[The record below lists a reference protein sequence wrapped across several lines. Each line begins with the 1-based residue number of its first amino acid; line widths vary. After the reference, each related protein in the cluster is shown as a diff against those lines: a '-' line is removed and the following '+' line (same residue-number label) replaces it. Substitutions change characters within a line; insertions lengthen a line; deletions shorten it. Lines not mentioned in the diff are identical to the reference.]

1 MALVVGK
8 PACATLILTIW
19 KPWIPYGS
27 GRLGNKAAQMIT
39 NIRIKRFKSVYDA
52 DIELGKVNLFI
63 GGNGAGKSN
72 VLEAIGLASASLS
85 RGIRDQDFQQKG
97 VRLTPPAHMKSAF
110 KGRLPMTLG
119 LELEINRRSTYSM
132 SLTANNNDTN
142 LSYHAERIDLNK
154 RKVSGRS
161 GRGVQAF
168 GRTVPLA
175 DRYRSL
181 WDHVR
186 LLEDI
191 PTDLRADLAELESYS
206 IYAPQTEFLR
216 GVRQGP
222 IENPPVGLHG
232 EGLPAAVDTLI
243 RQAHERHRDEK
254 TKIRLKTDD
263 AKVAHRA
270 LQLIWHP
277 GWAFSAS
284 VGKADFRTKISDS
297 GSEVTETLH
306 LLDKHMHRTRNRLSA
321 YDSSEGTLYLAFIAV
336 LMAHK
341 ESPKIFALDNVDNAL
356 NPRLTR
362 LLLEEL
368 IALTCSERLPKQTVG
383 PSQVFFTS
391 HNPTSLDAFDLF
403 DDDQRV
409 FVVKRSEK
417 GHTVIDRL
425 KPHDDWSREDWERA
439 MGGRNLSSLWIE
451 NQISGALGEQ
461 LDDF

>member
-1 MALVVGK
+1 
-8 PACATLILTIW
+8 
-19 KPWIPYGS
+19 
-27 GRLGNKAAQMIT
+27 MIT

-52 DIELGKVNLFI
+52 DIDLGKVNLFI

-110 KGRLPMTLG
+110 KGKLPMTLG
-119 LELEINRRSTYSM
+119 LELEINRRSTYAM
-132 SLTANNNDTN
+132 SLTASNYDTN

-161 GRGVQAF
+161 GRGVRAF
-168 GRTVPLA
+168 GRNVPLV

-186 LLEDI
+186 LLDSI
-191 PTDLRADLAELESYS
+191 PTDLRSDLAELESYS
-206 IYAPQTEFLR
+206 IFAPQTEFLR
-216 GVRQGP
+216 GVRQGT
-222 IENPPVGLHG
+222 IENPPIGLHG
-232 EGLPAAVDTLI
+232 EGLPAAMDTLI
-243 RQAHERHRDEK
+243 RQSHKRQKNEQTKLMER
-254 TKIRLKTDD
+254 TDD
-263 AKVAHRA
+263 AKIAHRA

-277 GWAFSAS
+277 GWAFRAS
-284 VGKADFRTKISDS
+284 VGKTDFRTRRSDS
-297 GSEVTETLH
+297 ASEATETLH
-306 LLDKHMHRTRNRLSA
+306 FLDKHMHRTRNRLSA

-336 LMAHK
+336 LMAHH
-341 ESPKIFALDNVDNAL
+341 EAPKIFALDNVDNAL
-356 NPRLTR
+356 NPRLTK

-383 PSQVFFTS
+383 PNQVFFTS

-409 FVVKRSEK
+409 FVVQRNEK
-417 GHTVIDRL
+417 GHTVIERL
-425 KPHDDWSREDWERA
+425 KPQEDWSREDWNRA
-439 MGGRNLSSLWIE
+439 MGNRNLSTLWIE
-451 NQISGALGEQ
+451 NQISGALGEK
-461 LDDF
+461 LGDF